1 VAAGEWRD
9 YRISCRDDASVF
21 AVFRG
26 TAEYPLY
33 RIEKRPGF
41 HAGRPL
47 YRVSSMSGQILKGGQ
62 ELGTVL
68 RVLDRKRIR
77 SVDYPLVCRHR
88 PTALVSDA
96 LDCDCDGFADDRHEL
111 GGCM

>member
-1 VAAGEWRD
+1 MPEQVSFNRRELNEIMSLYSRMVAAGEWRD

-77 SVDYPLVCRHR
+77 SVD
-88 PTALVSDA
+88 
-96 LDCDCDGFADDRHEL
+96 
-111 GGCM
+111 